1 MKNDID
7 ISMIYQIWQLHIN
20 TENKTM
26 KRTILTI
33 ALLFACLQCFSQA
46 REVNEPNAFFEGDW
60 WVTRQECI
68 GCPTTDTL
76 RMEYAIVM
84 FFPDTYEFAIA
95 LPTDGCDG
103 IYETLWFIGLT
114 GGYTD
119 GSFVCYADG
128 AELSIT
134 DDRVFTVRLSY
145 LTQTGCITYSASFD
159 IEDDVD

>member
-7 ISMIYQIWQLHIN
+7 ISMIYKYGY
-20 TENKTM
+20 TETKRIM

-33 ALLFACLQCFSQA
+33 VLLFACLQCFSQA

-68 GCPTTDTL
+68 GCQTTDTL
-76 RMEYAIVM
+76 SMEYAIVM

-134 DDRVFTVRLSY
+134 DDKVFTVRLSY
-145 LTQTGCITYSASFD
+145 LTQTGCVTYSASFD